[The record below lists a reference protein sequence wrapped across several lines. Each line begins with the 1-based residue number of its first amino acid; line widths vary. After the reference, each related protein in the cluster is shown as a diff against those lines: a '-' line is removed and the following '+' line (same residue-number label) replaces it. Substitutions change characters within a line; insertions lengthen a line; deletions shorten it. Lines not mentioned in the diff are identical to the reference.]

1 MKHRDWQDTLVRF
14 HAEFGPPSLFE
25 RVRFKMKSVDKLI
38 MDGSH
43 FNARSSERNIPP
55 EIIEKLQHF
64 DIDDW
69 TLVTAE
75 VRQDRGKFYNFTWE
89 RICDG
94 KRYWVTI
101 GIGNFITNIVV
112 KDSSG
117 VEKCVRDGEYYDF
130 VEKVNRELMDSEEI
144 SL

>member
-43 FNARSSERNIPP
+43 FNARASERNIPP

-64 DIDDW
+64 STPLESLTTMVVIK
-69 TLVTAE
+69 LPIPMVTQYFFPSKI
-75 VRQDRGKFYNFTWE
+75 R
-89 RICDG
+89 
-94 KRYWVTI
+94 
-101 GIGNFITNIVV
+101 
-112 KDSSG
+112 SH
-117 VEKCVRDGEYYDF
+117 VE
-130 VEKVNRELMDSEEI
+130 L
-144 SL
+144 